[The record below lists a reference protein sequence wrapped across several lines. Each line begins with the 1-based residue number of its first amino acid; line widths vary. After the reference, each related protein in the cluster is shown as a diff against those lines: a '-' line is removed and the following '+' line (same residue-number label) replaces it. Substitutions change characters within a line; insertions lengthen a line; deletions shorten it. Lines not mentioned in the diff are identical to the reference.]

1 MIYTVTLNPSIDY
14 IIETDKFKIG
24 EVNRANKEELYPGG
38 KGINVSLMLNELQI
52 ENTSLGFLGGFIGE
66 YIENTL
72 ASNGVNTEFIKLE
85 KGFSRINLKIKNEV
99 ETEINGKGP
108 HISEDNLQLLY
119 KKIEKLK
126 DEDIL
131 VLCGS
136 IPKSLSNTLY
146 QDIISMVAKKNVKV
160 IVDATSNLLL
170 NTLKY
175 NPFLIKPNIHELE
188 EIFDTKIDCI
198 DSTIFYA
205 TKLKDMG
212 AENVLISMGKDG
224 ALLID
229 SKGKIYLSNAPYG
242 DVVNT
247 VGSGDSMVAGFISGY
262 LKTKDYKEALKLGAS
277 CGSATAF
284 SSGIGEKKLIDTLK
298 NEIEIKEICKKNM

>member
-38 KGINVSLMLNELQI
+38 KGINVSLMLNELQV
-52 ENTSLGFLGGFIGE
+52 ENTALGFLGGFIGE

-85 KGFSRINLKIKNEV
+85 KGFSRFNLKIKNEV

-298 NEIEIKEICKKNM
+298 NEIEIKEICK

>member
-38 KGINVSLMLNELQI
+38 KGINVSLMLNELQV
-52 ENTSLGFLGGFIGE
+52 ENTALGFLGGFIGE

-146 QDIISMVAKKNVKV
+146 QDIISMAAKKNVKV

-284 SSGIGEKKLIDTLK
+284 SSGIGEKKLIDILK
-298 NEIEIKEICKKNM
+298 NEIEIKEICKINM

>member
-38 KGINVSLMLNELQI
+38 KGINVSLMLNELQV
-52 ENTSLGFLGGFIGE
+52 ENTALGFLGGFIGE

-262 LKTKDYKEALKLGAS
+262 LKTKDYKESLKLGAS

-298 NEIEIKEICKKNM
+298 NEIEIKEICK

>member
-38 KGINVSLMLNELQI
+38 KGINVSLMLNELQV
-52 ENTSLGFLGGFIGE
+52 ENTALGFLGGFIGE

-198 DSTIFYA
+198 DNTIFYA

-212 AENVLISMGKDG
+212 AENVLISIGKDG

-229 SKGKIYLSNAPYG
+229 SKGKIYLSNAPKG
-242 DVVNT
+242 DVINT

-298 NEIEIKEICKKNM
+298 NEIEIKEICK

>member
-38 KGINVSLMLNELQI
+38 KGINVSLMLNELQV
-52 ENTSLGFLGGFIGE
+52 ENTALGFLGGFIGE

-146 QDIISMVAKKNVKV
+146 QDIISMAAKKNVKV

-277 CGSATAF
+277 
-284 SSGIGEKKLIDTLK
+284 
-298 NEIEIKEICKKNM
+298 

>member
-52 ENTSLGFLGGFIGE
+52 ENTALGFLGGFIGE

-160 IVDATSNLLL
+160 IVDATSKLLL

-229 SKGKIYLSNAPYG
+229 SKGKIYLSNTPYG
-242 DVVNT
+242 DVINT

-298 NEIEIKEICKKNM
+298 NEIEIKEICKINM

>member
-14 IIETDKFKIG
+14 VVETDKLKIG

-38 KGINVSLMLNELQI
+38 KGINVSLMLNELQA
-52 ENTSLGFLGGFIGE
+52 ENTALGFLGGFIGE

-72 ASNGVNTEFIKLE
+72 ASKGVNTEFIKLE
-85 KGFSRINLKIKNEV
+85 EGFSRINLKIKNEV

-108 HISEDNLQLLY
+108 HISEEKLQLLY

-136 IPKSLSNTLY
+136 IPNSLSNTLY
-146 QDIISMVAKKNVKV
+146 QDIISMVAQKNVKV

-284 SSGIGEKKLIDTLK
+284 SSGIGEKKLIDILK
-298 NEIEIKEICKKNM
+298 NEIEIKEICKINM

>member
-38 KGINVSLMLNELQI
+38 KGINVSLMLNELQV
-52 ENTSLGFLGGFIGE
+52 ENTALGFLGGFIGE

-85 KGFSRINLKIKNEV
+85 KGFSRISLKIKNEV

-298 NEIEIKEICKKNM
+298 NEIEIKEICK

>member
-38 KGINVSLMLNELQI
+38 KGINVSLMLNELQV
-52 ENTSLGFLGGFIGE
+52 ENTALGFLGGFIGE

-212 AENVLISMGKDG
+212 AENVLISIGKDG

-229 SKGKIYLSNAPYG
+229 SKGKIYLSNAPKG
-242 DVVNT
+242 DVINT

-262 LKTKDYKEALKLGAS
+262 LKTKEYKEALKLGAS

-284 SSGIGEKKLIDTLK
+284 SSGIGEKKLIDILK
-298 NEIEIKEICKKNM
+298 NEIEIKEICKINM

>member
-14 IIETDKFKIG
+14 VVETYKLKIG
-24 EVNRANKEELYPGG
+24 EVNRANNEELYPGG
-38 KGINVSLMLNELQI
+38 KGINVSLMLNELKE
-52 ENTSLGFLGGFIGE
+52 ENTALGFLGGFTGE

-72 ASNGVNTEFIKLE
+72 VSRGVNTEFIKLQE
-85 KGFSRINLKIKNEV
+85 GLSRINLKIKDED

-108 HISEDNLQLLY
+108 RISEDELRLLY

-136 IPKSLSNTLY
+136 IPQSLSNTLY
-146 QDIISMVAKKNVKV
+146 EDIVSMVAKKDVKV

-188 EIFDTKIDCI
+188 EIFKTKIGSI
-198 DSTIFYA
+198 DKTIFYA

-212 AENVLISMGKDG
+212 AENVIISMGKDG
-224 ALLID
+224 ALLVD
-229 SKGKIYLSNAPYG
+229 EKGEIYLSNAPKG
-242 DVVNT
+242 NVVNT

-262 LKTKDYKEALKLGAS
+262 LRTKDYKEALKLGAS

-284 SSGIGEKKLIDTLK
+284 SSGISGKKLIDILK
-298 NEIEIKEICKKNM
+298 NEIEIKEICKINM

>member
-38 KGINVSLMLNELQI
+38 KGINVSLMLNELQV
-52 ENTSLGFLGGFIGE
+52 ENTALGFLGGFIGE

-108 HISEDNLQLLY
+108 HISEDNLQSLY

-146 QDIISMVAKKNVKV
+146 QDIISMAAKKNVKV

-298 NEIEIKEICKKNM
+298 NEIEIKEICKINM

>member
-14 IIETDKFKIG
+14 VVETDKLKIG

-38 KGINVSLMLNELQI
+38 KGINVSLMLNELQA
-52 ENTSLGFLGGFIGE
+52 ENTALGFLGGFIGE

-72 ASNGVNTEFIKLE
+72 ASKGVNTEFIKLE
-85 KGFSRINLKIKNEV
+85 EGFSRINLKIKNEV

-108 HISEDNLQLLY
+108 HISEEKLQLLY

-146 QDIISMVAKKNVKV
+146 QDIISMAAKKNVKV

-188 EIFDTKIDCI
+188 EIFEIKIDSI
-198 DSTIFYA
+198 DDTIFYA

-212 AENVLISMGKDG
+212 AKNVLISMGKDG

-298 NEIEIKEICKKNM
+298 NEIEIKEICK

>member
-14 IIETDKFKIG
+14 VVKMDKLKIG
-24 EVNRANKEELYPGG
+24 EVNRANNEELYPGG
-38 KGINVSLMLNELQI
+38 KGINVSLMLNELKV
-52 ENTSLGFLGGFIGE
+52 ENTALGFLGGFTGE

-72 ASNGVNTEFIKLE
+72 VSRGVNTEFIKLQE
-85 KGFSRINLKIKNEV
+85 GLSRINLKIKDEG

-108 HISEDNLQLLY
+108 CISEDELLLLY

-146 QDIISMVAKKNVKV
+146 EDIVSMVAKKNVKV

-188 EIFDTKIDCI
+188 EIFKTKIDSI
-198 DSTIFYA
+198 DKTIFYA

-224 ALLID
+224 ALLVD
-229 SKGKIYLSNAPYG
+229 EKGEIYLSNAPKG
-242 DVVNT
+242 NVVNT

-262 LKTKDYKEALKLGAS
+262 LRTKDYKEALKLGAS

-284 SSGIGEKKLIDTLK
+284 SSGIGEKKLIDILK
-298 NEIEIKEICKKNM
+298 NEIEIKEICKINM

>member
-52 ENTSLGFLGGFIGE
+52 ENTALGFLGGFIGE

-160 IVDATSNLLL
+160 IVDATSKLLL

-298 NEIEIKEICKKNM
+298 NEIEIKEICKINM

>member
-38 KGINVSLMLNELQI
+38 KGINVSLMLNELQA
-52 ENTSLGFLGGFIGE
+52 ENTALGFLGGFIGE

-72 ASNGVNTEFIKLE
+72 ASKGVNTEFIKLE
-85 KGFSRINLKIKNEV
+85 EGFSRINLKIKNEV

-108 HISEDNLQLLY
+108 HISEEKLQLLY

-136 IPKSLSNTLY
+136 IPNSLSNTLY
-146 QDIISMVAKKNVKV
+146 QDIISMVAQKNVKV

-262 LKTKDYKEALKLGAS
+262 LKTKEYKEALKLGAS

-298 NEIEIKEICKKNM
+298 NEIEIKEICKINM

>member
-14 IIETDKFKIG
+14 VVETYKLKIG
-24 EVNRANKEELYPGG
+24 EVNRANNEELYPGG
-38 KGINVSLMLNELQI
+38 KGINVSLMLNELKE
-52 ENTSLGFLGGFIGE
+52 ENTALGFLGGFTGE

-72 ASNGVNTEFIKLE
+72 VSRGVNTEFIKLQE
-85 KGFSRINLKIKNEV
+85 GLSRINLKIKDED

-108 HISEDNLQLLY
+108 RISEDELRLLY

-136 IPKSLSNTLY
+136 IPQSLSNTLY
-146 QDIISMVAKKNVKV
+146 EDIVSMVAKKDVKV
-160 IVDATSNLLL
+160 IVDTTSNLLL

-188 EIFDTKIDCI
+188 EIFKTKIGSI
-198 DSTIFYA
+198 DKTIFYA

-212 AENVLISMGKDG
+212 AKNVIISMGKDG
-224 ALLID
+224 ALLVD
-229 SKGKIYLSNAPYG
+229 EKGEIYLGNAPKG
-242 DVVNT
+242 NVVNT

-262 LKTKDYKEALKLGAS
+262 LRTKDYKEALKLGAS

-284 SSGIGEKKLIDTLK
+284 SSGISGKKLIDILK
-298 NEIEIKEICKKNM
+298 NEIEIKEICKINM